1 MIALDAIMAIGG
13 LVAPPVFDFIKK
25 KFIQTESD
33 TPERTM
39 GTLATTKPEALE
51 GYVTGMAKLLGA
63 RVQFFNRDVIGSPSQ
78 WVVDLRACI
87 RPITVVSCLLMMA
100 LAWLEIM
107 NPEPT
112 ARYFAE
118 VSITS
123 WMGSRLV
130 KN

>member
-1 MIALDAIMAIGG
+1 M
-13 LVAPPVFDFIKK
+13 APPVFDFIKK
-25 KFIQTESD
+25 KFIKSESD

-39 GTLATTKPEALE
+39 GTLATTKPEALP
-51 GYVTGMAKLLGA
+51 GYVEGMAKLFGA
-63 RVQFFNRDVIGSPSQ
+63 RVEFFNRDVIGSPSQ

-87 RPITVVSCLLMMA
+87 RPVTVVACLLMMA
-100 LAWLEIM
+100 LSWTEIM
-107 NPEPT
+107 NPAPG

-118 VSITS
+118 VAITS